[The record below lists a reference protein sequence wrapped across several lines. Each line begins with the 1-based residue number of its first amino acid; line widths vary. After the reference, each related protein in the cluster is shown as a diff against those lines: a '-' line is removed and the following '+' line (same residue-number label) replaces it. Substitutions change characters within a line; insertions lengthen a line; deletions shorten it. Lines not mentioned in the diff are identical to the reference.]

1 MSDALLRLAR
11 IVRDHLTD
19 TSPTF
24 GVVQEAA
31 QLVRDLEA
39 APYASAPESCY
50 QDGVLRCKQ
59 PRTITREELGAAAR
73 AWYAAD
79 VGRSGMR
86 EWSEVEPVER
96 EYYEACAIIHAR
108 VFGFTVEDA

>member
-31 QLVRDLEA
+31 QL
-39 APYASAPESCY
+39 
-50 QDGVLRCKQ
+50 
-59 PRTITREELGAAAR
+59 AR
-73 AWYAAD
+73 AIRA
-79 VGRSGMR
+79 GR
-86 EWSEVEPVER
+86 VTIEPEK
-96 EYYEACAIIHAR
+96 
-108 VFGFTVEDA
+108 